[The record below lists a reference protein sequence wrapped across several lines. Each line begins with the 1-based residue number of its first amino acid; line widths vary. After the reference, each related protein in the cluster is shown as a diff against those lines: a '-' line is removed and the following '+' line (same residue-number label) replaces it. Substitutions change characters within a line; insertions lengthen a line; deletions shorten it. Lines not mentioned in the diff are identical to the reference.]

1 MKVVDGL
8 RQKVRRG
15 RSWPLFVVA
24 GAFLL
29 GVFTYYDAR
38 VFHGVP
44 NVPAMGQSSLAD
56 SSTVADPVAP
66 SSMVNAIMKQVG
78 VIPGVNDV
86 AIEPD
91 GDGDGKFLVSAMV
104 DLSVA
109 GSGASASESAQSRMN
124 AAVDQYFQGIF
135 GQAGGGQ
142 VSEGMLTFTN
152 GDAIVGTAGLG
163 KAEYQKMAASTMDGN
178 LAEAMLQQPTVQNNS
193 QDDVWYQ
200 TQAGE

>member
-109 GSGASASESAQSRMN
+109 GSGA
-124 AAVDQYFQGIF
+124 
-135 GQAGGGQ
+135 
-142 VSEGMLTFTN
+142 
-152 GDAIVGTAGLG
+152 
-163 KAEYQKMAASTMDGN
+163 
-178 LAEAMLQQPTVQNNS
+178 
-193 QDDVWYQ
+193 
-200 TQAGE
+200 